1 MRVKIALIILLFGY
15 NIYADD
21 SDIFEDAQLEFEP
34 QFEDDDDIK
43 DIETGSKISLTTD
56 KNHDSLNTTNYN
68 YFSER
73 DVQRSERSLSIFSG
87 NDVIARVFHINIFP
101 QGHFKVWKTQGHIGI
116 PLRFPVYDNILK
128 SRQSSSRQKGFVNGS
143 TFIAPRSQDFR
154 TFFDAQR
161 IIRHFEIGSED
172 DPYALKLSRSSAYT
186 LGQGDLMKDLV
197 SDGLYDQDY
206 LFANGHASLD
216 RVRLEGVIGPMIKP
230 HIVGLNANFQPFS
243 SFETIEFVR
252 DMSFD
257 VSYVGDYFAPLG
269 PVAKQEDAFV
279 LNRERRLLL
288 REEGNAQAFSTAV
301 KSEYYAT
308 PWFSMT
314 PYLSYS
320 HLFLNQLEG
329 NDTTKDLNSY
339 GTGLA
344 LGHQFSFYLSPNKKD
359 SILYFKTEGRVFS
372 SHFQPNYFGD
382 NYLLDRQSFKENTVT
397 PISKAEYV
405 GFDPNDS
412 ARLGYLFELGYALNQ
427 IINTKVAYEDAHTK
441 TNQTVDPMRKIRW
454 ITGLTIHE
462 LMSVYLGYQATSINR
477 MNELFDFN
485 KSRGLLSLR
494 GQIKLMRYL
503 YFDAWLKHSF
513 GINDM
518 YEASKVQ
525 EGSSTA
531 QWLSNA
537 GETRSL
543 NFGLGVELAMTF

>member
-1 MRVKIALIILLFGY
+1 MRVKIALLILLFGCSI
-15 NIYADD
+15 NADD

-34 QFEDDDDIK
+34 QFEDDFK
-43 DIETGSKISLTTD
+43 DIEDGSKINMTSEANTD
-56 KNHDSLNTTNYN
+56 SKSNNNYN

-73 DVQRSERSLSIFSG
+73 DARRSERSLSIFSG

-101 QGHFKVWKTQGHIGI
+101 QGHFKVWKTEGHFGI

-128 SRQSSSRQKGFVNGS
+128 SRQSSSRQKGFVEGS
-143 TFIAPRSQDFR
+143 TFIMPRSQDFR

-161 IIRHFEIGSED
+161 IVRHFEIGTNED
-172 DPYALKLSRSSAYT
+172 PFALTLSRSTAYT
-186 LGQGDLMKDLV
+186 LAQGDLMKDLV
-197 SDGLYDQDY
+197 SEGLYDQDY
-206 LFANGHASLD
+206 LFANGHADLD
-216 RVRLEGVIGPMIKP
+216 RVRLEGVAGPLIKP

-243 SFETIEFVR
+243 SFETIDFVR

-279 LNRERRLLL
+279 LNSERRLLV

-301 KSEYYAT
+301 KSEYYAM

-329 NDTTKDLNSY
+329 SDTTKDLNSY

-344 LGHQFSFYLSPNKKD
+344 LGHQFSFYLSPNKRD
-359 SILYFKTEGRVFS
+359 SILYFKTEGRIFS

-382 NYLLDRQSFKENTVT
+382 NYLLDRQSFKENTTT
-397 PISKAEYV
+397 PVSKAEYV
-405 GFDPNDS
+405 GFDSNDS
-412 ARLGYLFELGYALNQ
+412 ARYGYLFELAYALNRV
-427 IINTKVAYEDAHTK
+427 INTKIAYEDAHTT
-441 TNQTVDPMRKIRW
+441 TNQALDMRKFRW
-454 ITGLTIHE
+454 VTGLTIHE
-462 LMSVYLGYQATSINR
+462 LMSVHLGYQATSINR
-477 MNELFDFN
+477 MKELFDFD

-518 YEASKVQ
+518 YEASKIQ